1 MWSKPGAPVWH
12 KLSSLRRVASPACP
26 IALTPSLRLRVQYC
40 EPQRAGLLL
49 IGPILTIRHHQ
60 RNNDGRF
67 DHLDFMQGPNSVE
80 GIPVRGHQQ
89 PNCGGNIEAYRN
101 GERLR
106 RFLSLCQDW
115 VMGEVKVQVK
125 LSNGIDL
132 GMFRRGLI
140 SREEV
145 RSVNVEAV
153 VDTGAVRSCLPIDLM
168 EKLGLQVVR
177 HINAQ
182 MANDQTQS
190 VAVTEGVDME
200 ILDRL
205 VTEAFLVLG
214 SEVLI
219 GQTALEATDLLV
231 DCNRQQVIP
240 NPAHPNSAVIRI
252 R

>member
-1 MWSKPGAPVWH
+1 M
-12 KLSSLRRVASPACP
+12 
-26 IALTPSLRLRVQYC
+26 
-40 EPQRAGLLL
+40 
-49 IGPILTIRHHQ
+49 
-60 RNNDGRF
+60 
-67 DHLDFMQGPNSVE
+67 
-80 GIPVRGHQQ
+80 
-89 PNCGGNIEAYRN
+89 
-101 GERLR
+101 
-106 RFLSLCQDW
+106 
-115 VMGEVKVQVK
+115 
-125 LSNGIDL
+125 DL

-140 SREEV
+140 TQEQV
-145 RSVNVEAV
+145 RSANLEAV
-153 VDTGAVRSCLPIDLM
+153 VDTGAVRSCMPIDMM

-177 HINAQ
+177 RINVQ
-182 MANDQTQS
+182 MTGDQTQS
-190 VAVTEGVDME
+190 VEMTEGVDVE

>member
-1 MWSKPGAPVWH
+1 
-12 KLSSLRRVASPACP
+12 
-26 IALTPSLRLRVQYC
+26 
-40 EPQRAGLLL
+40 
-49 IGPILTIRHHQ
+49 
-60 RNNDGRF
+60 
-67 DHLDFMQGPNSVE
+67 
-80 GIPVRGHQQ
+80 
-89 PNCGGNIEAYRN
+89 
-101 GERLR
+101 
-106 RFLSLCQDW
+106 
-115 VMGEVKVQVK
+115 MGEVRVHVK
-125 LSNGIDL
+125 LSNGMDL

-140 SREEV
+140 TQEQV
-145 RSVNVEAV
+145 RSANLEAV
-153 VDTGAVRSCLPIDLM
+153 VDTGAVRSCMPIDMM

-177 HINAQ
+177 RINMQ
-182 MANDQTQS
+182 MTGDQTQS
-190 VAVTEGVDME
+190 VEMTEGVDVE

>member
-1 MWSKPGAPVWH
+1 
-12 KLSSLRRVASPACP
+12 
-26 IALTPSLRLRVQYC
+26 
-40 EPQRAGLLL
+40 
-49 IGPILTIRHHQ
+49 
-60 RNNDGRF
+60 
-67 DHLDFMQGPNSVE
+67 
-80 GIPVRGHQQ
+80 
-89 PNCGGNIEAYRN
+89 
-101 GERLR
+101 
-106 RFLSLCQDW
+106 
-115 VMGEVKVQVK
+115 MGEVRVHVK
-125 LSNGIDL
+125 LSNGMDL

-140 SREEV
+140 TQEQV
-145 RSVNVEAV
+145 RSANLEAV
-153 VDTGAVRSCLPIDLM
+153 VDTGAVRLCMPIDMM

-177 HINAQ
+177 RINVQ
-182 MANDQTQS
+182 MTGDQTQS
-190 VAVTEGVDME
+190 VEMTEGVDVE

>member
-1 MWSKPGAPVWH
+1 M
-12 KLSSLRRVASPACP
+12 
-26 IALTPSLRLRVQYC
+26 T
-40 EPQRAGLLL
+40 
-49 IGPILTIRHHQ
+49 
-60 RNNDGRF
+60 
-67 DHLDFMQGPNSVE
+67 
-80 GIPVRGHQQ
+80 
-89 PNCGGNIEAYRN
+89 
-101 GERLR
+101 
-106 RFLSLCQDW
+106 
-115 VMGEVKVQVK
+115 

-132 GMFRRGLI
+132 GMFRRGHLT
-140 SREEV
+140 REQV
-145 RSVNVEAV
+145 RSVSLEAV
-153 VDTGAVRSCLPIDLM
+153 VDTGAVRSCMPVDVM

-182 MANDQTQS
+182 MANDETQS
-190 VAVTEGVDME
+190 VAMTEGVDME

-231 DCNRQQVIP
+231 DCTRRQVIP